1 MGCETT
7 RVENRGETT
16 RGKRLRAKRLSTT
29 KMTENTS
36 NGSFLTVDTLQ

>member
-7 RVENRGETT
+7 RVENKA
-16 RGKRLRAKRLSTT
+16 KRLGGNVLGAKRLSTT
-29 KMTENTS
+29 KMTENIK